1 MRQVMI
7 KTILVTAAVM
17 AGLLPTARAY
27 SLAGPI
33 GNAGDSYQVA
43 ALGYAEPGDLN
54 APKNLGEGYRRNTPF
69 MFYTYDQ
76 NFVDFF
82 GSSGMTA
89 VDNAY
94 TILNQSFTNNLQGP
108 QVGLDGYSANLAEIP
123 LETRHI
129 NYEAEALGILDLK
142 SMTLALMVEQLGLVD
157 PVRFAWTLRL
167 RVLPSGGTCPADEEY
182 LVVQRNF
189 DIVSSP
195 LNHVQY
201 SPYVN
206 NVLYSYEIVEAC
218 TGTPWLAMTVPFS
231 ADPLADSFSPVASA
245 AGIYSPLFWG
255 DYLTGLTRDDVAGLR
270 YLLDTNNVNFEDVS
284 ADSLLYTMSTNL
296 QDYFT
301 WPPPVTALTA
311 TNFASGTNFGYYV
324 INTTP
329 SGIYGYG
336 DLIDFLNFAQTNPP
350 AMLQAAY
357 PGVVWS
363 GNPTVTYSIATNA
376 TITGYYTNGP
386 IGSTFGSP
394 LRFVIATN
402 YTLFYL
408 LSYHYQF
415 VNVFT
420 NTPFNHVGIGTASL
434 ISSTVGSPPGSP
446 FGSPGVTNSHV
457 ITYSQA
463 YGDFFVLPPFYTNV
477 CPMDVVESGVP
488 PEILSITNG
497 FEVLFT
503 NTAAS
508 NLVSEVYTVR
518 NFTNYTYLMA
528 PVTCTATAGATDF
541 YQGIDKIQFV
551 KVPLTNYDTILD
563 QFILPVTNNYTLIR
577 RNETNGVLEVQNFQ
591 RMVTVPDIMYSAEEI
606 IQIVNNAPAVFDYV
620 RNLTFDQNHILTG
633 LAGPGTITAP
643 TVVSFQKA
651 GPVFFNTPAGS
662 LTGTPYF
669 TENPGNDIL
678 DGFYDLYFVLGSFD
692 GTTNAPTV
700 YPNGTSLANL
710 QAQMLIQVSPTI
722 VPNGGVGQAY
732 PAVQFT
738 ATGSLISP
746 SYTWSA
752 AGLPNGL
759 TLSPAGLLSG
769 TPTLAGTYDFT
780 LTLTDA
786 TQTVQWAYTIMIQ

>member
-1 MRQVMI
+1 MRQVMM

-33 GNAGDSYQVA
+33 GNGGDSYQVA

-82 GSSGMTA
+82 GSSGMAA
-89 VDNAY
+89 VDGAY
-94 TILNQSFTNNLQGP
+94 TILNQSFTNNPQGP

-129 NYEAEALGILDLK
+129 NYEAEALGIIDLK
-142 SMTLALMVEQLGLVD
+142 SATLALMVEQLGLVD

-167 RVLPSGGTCPADEEY
+167 RVLPTGGTCPADEEY

-195 LNHVQY
+195 LNQVQY

-245 AGIYSPLFWG
+245 IGIYSALFWG

-270 YLLDTNNVNFEDVS
+270 YLLQTNNVNFEDVS
-284 ADSLLYTMSTNL
+284 ADSLLYTMSTNAL
-296 QDYFT
+296 AAAP
-301 WPPPVTALTA
+301 WPPYLNPLTA

-336 DLIDFLNFAQTNPP
+336 DLIDFLAFVQTNPP
-350 AMLQAAY
+350 ALVQAAY
-357 PGVVWS
+357 PGVVWA
-363 GNPTVTYSIATNA
+363 GDPTVTYSIATNA
-376 TITGYYTNGP
+376 TIIGYYTNGF
-386 IGSTFGSP
+386 IGSPYLSP
-394 LRFVIATN
+394 PIFVIATN
-402 YTLFYL
+402 YTPFYL
-408 LSYHYQF
+408 TSYHYQF

-420 NTPFNHVGIGTASL
+420 NTPFNHQGNGTATL
-434 ISSTVGSPPGSP
+434 ISSTVRSPIGSA
-446 FGSPGVTNSHV
+446 FGSPGVTNSNV
-457 ITYSQA
+457 STFSQA

-477 CPMDVVESGVP
+477 CPMDVVYSGISSVLP
-488 PEILSITNG
+488 ITNG
-497 FEVLFT
+497 FELLLT
-503 NTAAS
+503 NTATS
-508 NLVSEVYTVR
+508 NMVSEVYTVR
-518 NFTNYTYLMA
+518 NFTNYSYLMA
-528 PVTCTATAGATDF
+528 PVTCTVTAGAEDF

-591 RMVTVPDIMYSAEEI
+591 RTITVPDIMYSAEDFV
-606 IQIVNNAPAVFDYV
+606 QIVNNAPVVFESF
-620 RNLTFDQNHILTG
+620 RNLNFDQNHILTG

-643 TVVSFQKA
+643 TVISYEKV

-669 TENPGNDIL
+669 TENPATDIL

-692 GTTNAPTV
+692 GTTNTPTV

-710 QAQMLIQVSPTI
+710 QAQMLVQVSPTS
-722 VPNGGVGQAY
+722 VPNGSVGQTY
-732 PAVQFT
+732 PTVQFT

-752 AGLPNGL
+752 TGLPNGL
-759 TLSPAGLLSG
+759 TLSPAGVLSG